1 MGSETA
7 RIRHASRKP
16 YKPGKSMRHVLL
28 RNWGA
33 GGTAYVGRRMTL
45 YRDNGVQFG
54 GIRIS
59 HMSGISS
66 AMTIALTAAKARRVP
81 YTVKPLG
88 EERSPAPNLPAP
100 DAGSSEP
107 EQRQHPSA
115 RLDMRN

>member
-1 MGSETA
+1 
-7 RIRHASRKP
+7 
-16 YKPGKSMRHVLL
+16 
-28 RNWGA
+28 
-33 GGTAYVGRRMTL
+33 MTL
-45 YRDNGVQFG
+45 YRDNGVQFGGVAVG

>member
-28 RNWGA
+28 RIWGA

-45 YRDNGVQFG
+45 YRDNGVQLGGVAVG

-59 HMSGISS
+59 HMSGICS

-107 EQRQHPSA
+107 E
-115 RLDMRN
+115 